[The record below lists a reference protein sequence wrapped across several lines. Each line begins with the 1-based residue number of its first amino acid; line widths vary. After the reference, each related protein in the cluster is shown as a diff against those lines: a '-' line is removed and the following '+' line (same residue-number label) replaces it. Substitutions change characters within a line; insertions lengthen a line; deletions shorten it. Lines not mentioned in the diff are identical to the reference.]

1 MILKS
6 LEFHDFDDCKALMNM
21 LDDREYVFKYKVILQ
36 KKFEELVRWFLY
48 EYMGITS
55 RPIPPYSTDQKK
67 IDLLSLYILVASDGG
82 YREVT
87 TENTWPIIAKD
98 LGFGYEDGD
107 YMRIVYAM
115 YLDVLE
121 YYYKFKAVQNKV
133 QVKEMINDNAG
144 SSKGCE
150 RKSGSA
156 DIIQEGVA
164 GINENDNGSSRG
176 SHRKIRST
184 GDVREDAARNSQA
197 VSVEKVVTIVYQP
210 QAVFRIRP
218 VSRCSSTIAGH
229 TEAVLS
235 VAFSPD
241 GQQLA
246 SGSGDTTVR
255 LWDLNTQT
263 PMFTCTGHKNWVLCI
278 AWSPDGKHLVS
289 GSKSGELQCWNPLTG
304 KPSGNL
310 LTGHKKWITGIS
322 WEPVHLSS
330 PCRRFVT
337 SSKDGDARI
346 WDVTLRRS
354 VICLSGHTLAVTCVK
369 WGGDGFIYTGSQD
382 CTIKVW
388 ETTQGKLIR
397 ELKGHGHWVNSLA
410 LSTEYV
416 LRTGAFDHTRKQ
428 YSSPE
433 EMKTAAL
440 ERYNKMKGNAPERLV
455 SGSDDFTMF
464 LWEPSVSKHPKT
476 RMTGHQQL
484 VNHVYFSPDGQWI
497 ASASFDK
504 SVKLWNGITGK
515 FVAAFRGHVGPV
527 YQICWS
533 ADSRLLLSG
542 SKDSTLKV
550 WDVRTQKLKQDLP
563 GHEDEVFAVD
573 WSPDGEK
580 VASGGRDRV
589 LKLWMG

>member
-1 MILKS
+1 M
-6 LEFHDFDDCKALMNM
+6 
-21 LDDREYVFKYKVILQ
+21 
-36 KKFEELVRWFLY
+36 
-48 EYMGITS
+48 
-55 RPIPPYSTDQKK
+55 
-67 IDLLSLYILVASDGG
+67 
-82 YREVT
+82 
-87 TENTWPIIAKD
+87 
-98 LGFGYEDGD
+98 
-107 YMRIVYAM
+107 
-115 YLDVLE
+115 
-121 YYYKFKAVQNKV
+121 
-133 QVKEMINDNAG
+133 
-144 SSKGCE
+144 
-150 RKSGSA
+150 
-156 DIIQEGVA
+156 
-164 GINENDNGSSRG
+164 
-176 SHRKIRST
+176 
-184 GDVREDAARNSQA
+184 
-197 VSVEKVVTIVYQP
+197 EKVVTIVYQP

-218 VSRCSSTIAGH
+218 VNRCSSTIAGH

-235 VAFSPD
+235 VVFSPD

-263 PMFTCTGHKNWVLCI
+263 PMFTCTGHKNWVLCV

-289 GSKSGELQCWNPLTG
+289 GSKSGEIQIWDPRTG
-304 KPSGNL
+304 KASGNL

-322 WEPVHLSS
+322 WEPVHLRS

-346 WDVTLRRS
+346 WDATLRKT
-354 VICLSGHTLAVTCVK
+354 VIILSGHTLAVTCVK
-369 WGGDGFIYTGSQD
+369 WGGDGVIYTGSQD

-433 EMKTAAL
+433 EMKEAAL
-440 ERYNKMKGNAPERLV
+440 ERYNKMKGDAPERLV

-464 LWEPSVSKHPKT
+464 LWEPSKDKRPKT

-484 VNHVYFSPDGQWI
+484 VNHVYFSPDGLWI

-504 SVKLWNGITGK
+504 SVKLWNGVTGT

-527 YQICWS
+527 YQISWS

-550 WDVRTQKLKQDLP
+550 WDVREKKLKQDLP
-563 GHEDEVFAVD
+563 GHADEVFAVD

>member
-1 MILKS
+1 MAETMEVEVEAAAAEREATNSVICQLADPEGNP
-6 LEFHDFDDCKALMNM
+6 LGAALYLPENASPKE
-21 LDDREYVFKYKVILQ
+21 LNQVVNKLLSNEEKLPYAFYISD
-36 KKFEELVRWFLY
+36 EELVV
-48 EYMGITS
+48 
-55 RPIPPYSTDQKK
+55 Q
-67 IDLLSLYILVASDGG
+67 
-82 YREVT
+82 
-87 TENTWPIIAKD
+87 
-98 LGFGYEDGD
+98 LGS
-107 YMRIVYAM
+107 
-115 YLDVLE
+115 YLE
-121 YYYKFKAVQNKV
+121 KNK
-133 QVKEMINDNAG
+133 
-144 SSKGCE
+144 
-150 RKSGSA
+150 
-156 DIIQEGVA
+156 
-164 GINENDNGSSRG
+164 
-176 SHRKIRST
+176 
-184 GDVREDAARNSQA
+184 
-197 VSVEKVVTIVYQP
+197 VSVEKVLTIVYQP

-218 VSRCSSTIAGH
+218 VTRCSATIAGH

-241 GQQLA
+241 GRQLA

-263 PMFTCTGHKNWVLCI
+263 PLFTCQGHRNWVLSV

-289 GSKSGELQCWNPLTG
+289 GSKAGELICWDLQTG
-304 KPSGNL
+304 KPLGNP

-322 WEPVHLSS
+322 WEPVHLSA
-330 PCRRFVT
+330 PCRRFV
-337 SSKDGDARI
+337 SASKDGDARI
-346 WDVTLRRS
+346 WDVITRKCL
-354 VICLSGHTLAVTCVK
+354 ICLTGHTLAITCVK
-369 WGGDGFIYTGSQD
+369 WGGDGVIYTGSQD

-416 LRTGAFDHTRKQ
+416 LRSGAFDHTNKHFA
-428 YSSPE
+428 SPE
-433 EMKTAAL
+433 EMKKVAL
-440 ERYNKMKGNAPERLV
+440 ERYNKMRGNAPERLV

-464 LWEPSVSKHPKT
+464 LWEPAVSKHPKT

-504 SVKLWNGITGK
+504 SVKLWNGTTGK

-527 YQICWS
+527 YQISWS

-550 WDVRTQKLKQDLP
+550 WDIRTKKLKQDLP
-563 GHEDEVFAVD
+563 GHADEVFAVD

-580 VASGGRDRV
+580 VASGGKDRV

>member
-1 MILKS
+1 MAVEVS
-6 LEFHDFDDCKALMNM
+6 NRASVSAMEVEEGEEE
-21 LDDREYVFKYKVILQ
+21 RELNNNVMSQLTDPEGTPLGPPMYLPQNAGPKELQQMVNKLLNNEEKLPYAFYISDQELVVQLGSYLQ
-36 KKFEELVRWFLY
+36 KHK
-48 EYMGITS
+48 
-55 RPIPPYSTDQKK
+55 
-67 IDLLSLYILVASDGG
+67 
-82 YREVT
+82 
-87 TENTWPIIAKD
+87 
-98 LGFGYEDGD
+98 
-107 YMRIVYAM
+107 
-115 YLDVLE
+115 
-121 YYYKFKAVQNKV
+121 
-133 QVKEMINDNAG
+133 
-144 SSKGCE
+144 
-150 RKSGSA
+150 
-156 DIIQEGVA
+156 
-164 GINENDNGSSRG
+164 
-176 SHRKIRST
+176 
-184 GDVREDAARNSQA
+184 
-197 VSVEKVVTIVYQP
+197 
-210 QAVFRIRP
+210 
-218 VSRCSSTIAGH
+218 GH

-235 VAFSPD
+235 VSFSPD
-241 GQQLA
+241 GRQLA

-289 GSKSGELQCWNPLTG
+289 GSKAGELQCWDPQTG
-304 KPSGNL
+304 KPSGGPL
-310 LTGHKKWITGIS
+310 IGHKKWITGLS
-322 WEPVHLSS
+322 WEPLHLKA
-330 PCRRFVT
+330 PCRRFVS

-346 WDVTLRRS
+346 WDITTRKC

-369 WGGDGFIYTGSQD
+369 WGGDGVIYTGSQD

-388 ETTQGKLIR
+388 ETSQGKLIR

-416 LRTGAFDHTRKQ
+416 LRTGAFDHTGKQ

-433 EMKTAAL
+433 EMKKVAL
-440 ERYNKMKGNAPERLV
+440 ERYNKMKGSAPERLV

-464 LWEPSVSKHPKT
+464 LWEPAVSKHPKT

-484 VNHVYFSPDGQWI
+484 VNHVYFSPDGQWV

-527 YQICWS
+527 YQISWS

-550 WDVRTQKLKQDLP
+550 WDIRTQKLKQDLP
-563 GHEDEVFAVD
+563 GHADEVFAVD